1 MASVSKSL
9 EFDPIDDK
17 EIHVCLFISRNK
29 DNKDIPNF
37 SERRMSFIT
46 TKHYNDSKLQ
56 SDFYNFISNGVANE
70 VCRMY
75 YSLNS
80 RKSEIIYKQLLHFL
94 IDEPNF
100 NLCAVQSKIA
110 SIADKHECAK
120 TKHWLFDFDINDI
133 EKVKE
138 FINHILIYNN
148 KDIDVTYRKTP
159 NGYAVITNRG
169 FDTRELFKKW
179 TENVSLKRDDLI
191 CVHWGQ
197 KTNDNNDNLWGDE

>member
-1 MASVSKSL
+1 MASVSKSWG
-9 EFDPIDDK
+9 FDPINDK
-17 EIHVCLFISRNK
+17 EIYVCLFISRNK

-46 TKHYNDSKLQ
+46 TKHYNDSKLL
-56 SDFYNFISNGVANE
+56 SDFYNFISNGVTGE
-70 VCRMY
+70 MCRMY

-80 RKSEIIYKQLLHFL
+80 RNSIAIHKQLLHFL
-94 IDEPNF
+94 IDEPTF
-100 NLCAVQSKIA
+100 NLCAIQSKIA
-110 SIADKHECAK
+110 SIAAKHECAK
-120 TKHWLFDFDINDI
+120 TKHWFFDFDINDI

-138 FINHILIYNN
+138 FINDILSYNN

-159 NGYAVITNRG
+159 NGYAIITNRG